1 MDERTKELKKLLNRW
16 LPPLIWAAVIF
27 LFSSF
32 PTTRA
37 SEIHWKDFIVKKTAH
52 IIEYAVLVMLSYRAL
67 KISGVEKKKSG
78 YYSIFASMLYG
89 LTDEFHQSFTPGRD
103 PQLRDVF
110 FDTIGAVL
118 AIYYIWNL
126 LPRHQKS
133 NKLFSTIYEF
143 VNGNKEKSQKV

>member
-1 MDERTKELKKLLNRW
+1 MSEKTKELKKILNRW
-16 LPPLIWAAVIF
+16 LPPFIWAVVIF
-27 LFSSF
+27 LFSSY

-52 IIEYAVLVMLSYRAL
+52 IVEYAILTTLSYRAL
-67 KISGVEKKKSG
+67 KMSGVEKKKAG
-78 YYSIFASMLYG
+78 YFSIFVSMLYG

-103 PQLRDVF
+103 PQPRDVF
-110 FDTIGAVL
+110 FDTIGAVF

-133 NKLFSTIYEF
+133 NKLFSTIYKF
-143 VNGNKEKSQKV
+143 INGNKEEKRKV